1 MNPQTTESRHPASP
15 GLHLRGATVVLA
27 DLLAAQQAAL
37 AALGPALPDLVR
49 LAEAGAAVLQ
59 RGGKLGY
66 AGAGSSGLM
75 ALADALELPGTFG
88 IAPDRVPVLFAG
100 GASAL
105 LHMTGAVEDDPALA
119 LADLDASGLGAGDM
133 VVILS
138 ASGTT
143 PYALVVAKAAA
154 ARGITVAGIANV
166 PGSALLA
173 RADIAILLE
182 TGPEV
187 VSGSTRMG
195 AGTAQKA
202 ALNLMS
208 TLIGIK
214 LGHVHDG
221 YMVNVVADNAK
232 LIDRAARIV
241 ADIAGVPRAV
251 AEQALTASGGGVK
264 TAVLVARGH
273 EPAAASDRLTKAGG
287 RLALALD

>member
-1 MNPQTTESRHPASP
+1 MNPRPTEARHPASP
-15 GLHLRGATVVLA
+15 GLHLRGDKAVLA
-27 DLLAAQQAAL
+27 DLLAAQTAAL
-37 AALGPALPDLVR
+37 AALHPALSAIAR
-49 LAEAGAAVLQ
+49 LAEAGAEVLG
-59 RGGKLGY
+59 RGGKFGY

-100 GASAL
+100 GTDAL
-105 LHMTGAVEDDPALA
+105 LHMTGAVEDDPNLA
-119 LADLDASGLGAGDM
+119 LADLDRAGLNQGDM
-133 VVILS
+133 LVILS

-143 PYALVVAKAAA
+143 PYALVLAKAAA
-154 ARGITVAGIANV
+154 ARGVRVAGIANV
-166 PGSALLA
+166 PGSPLLGQA
-173 RADIAILLE
+173 EIAVLLD

-241 ADIAGVPRAV
+241 DDRDRAHG
-251 AEQALTASGGGVK
+251 AEVCGACWPHDPSKEMRSTRAK
-264 TAVLVARGH
+264 
-273 EPAAASDRLTKAGG
+273 
-287 RLALALD
+287 